1 MVQDLLLELSDLDCG
16 IFYGLLYWRIEE
28 VIDLA
33 GKLNAADWGFQ
44 VKDLFFI

>member
-16 IFYGLLYWRIEE
+16 ILYGFLCWRMKE

-33 GKLNAADWGFQ
+33 GKLNAADWGLQ